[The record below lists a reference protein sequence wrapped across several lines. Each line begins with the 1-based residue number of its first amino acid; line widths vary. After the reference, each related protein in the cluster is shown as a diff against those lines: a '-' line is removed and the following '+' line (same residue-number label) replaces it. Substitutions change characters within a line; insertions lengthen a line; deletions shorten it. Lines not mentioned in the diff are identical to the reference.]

1 MTIATNRVPRVEKNR
16 ILGTALTAEPP
27 GPPPCPR
34 QGHVSCRR
42 ARPAPGRGGPHASGS
57 SGTCDRNLPQA
68 PWPRTPH
75 RPGQTLPGLLL
86 PRPPWRS
93 RQTGTEDAG
102 LTLPS
107 PVCPS
112 LYPSQVFLP
121 RVLSAS
127 NPIFA
132 SVSWGPQTSTRGF
145 TAWHV
150 PAEETVSSKQSNGN
164 CPEPGGEGKAQSRRV
179 SVTAG
184 STALG
189 RVACAWT

>member
-1 MTIATNRVPRVEKNR
+1 M
-16 ILGTALTAEPP
+16 
-27 GPPPCPR
+27 
-34 QGHVSCRR
+34 SCTR
-42 ARPAPGRGGPHASGS
+42 ARPAPGRGDPHASGS
-57 SGTCDRNLPQA
+57 SGTCDRNLPPA
-68 PWPRTPH
+68 PWPCTPH

-102 LTLPS
+102 LALPS

-150 PAEETVSSKQSNGN
+150 PAEENGELEAEQWKLPRTRRRGKGAEQTRLRDSGVDGTRSR
-164 CPEPGGEGKAQSRRV
+164 CVCVDLRGPEGGKKENLKKS
-179 SVTAG
+179 
-184 STALG
+184 
-189 RVACAWT
+189 